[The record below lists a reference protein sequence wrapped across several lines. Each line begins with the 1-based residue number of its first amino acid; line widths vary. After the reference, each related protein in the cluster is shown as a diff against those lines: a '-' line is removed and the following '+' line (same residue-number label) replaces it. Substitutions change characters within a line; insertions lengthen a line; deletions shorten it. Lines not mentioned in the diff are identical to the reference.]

1 MKNTT
6 QHTPGPWKVL
16 PCPQHAGKHPCHDSR
31 YIATDDAEVGWSY
44 DSRPDQWG
52 LNKGSLICTMRD
64 GRTEANAQLIA
75 AAPALLEALKALH
88 IVGLGSMADTEGDDA
103 AISAMEQARQAITQA
118 TGEQP

>member
-6 QHTPGPWKVL
+6 KHTPGPWHIGMKPGPIIYGPSGEQVACLL
-16 PCPQHAGKHPCHDSR
+16 PAMLDNQ
-31 YIATDDAEVGWSY
+31 E
-44 DSRPDQWG
+44 
-52 LNKGSLICTMRD
+52 NK
-64 GRTEANAQLIA
+64 ANARLIA

-103 AISAMEQARQAITQA
+103 AISAMEQARQAIAQA